1 MEQVS
6 SPDSLL
12 KSISHDQY
20 QVVGPNSDDKVPCV
34 SYLFSSDNV
43 QSTVLSFSSICLIE
57 YGKG

>member
-43 QSTVLSFSSICLIE
+43 QSNLSFSSAAD
-57 YGKG
+57 GNG